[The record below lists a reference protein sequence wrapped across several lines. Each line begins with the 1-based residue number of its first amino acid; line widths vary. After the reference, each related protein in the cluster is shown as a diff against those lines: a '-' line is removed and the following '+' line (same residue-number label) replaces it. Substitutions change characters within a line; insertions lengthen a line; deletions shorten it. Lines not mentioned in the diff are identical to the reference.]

1 MKLMMISSK
10 LIFFLYFIN
19 ISSSKPFIYND
30 TEEDISYWMRHGR
43 NTIYSRIEAAKKRY
57 GSHSEFI
64 HKPAKNVIFF
74 IGDGMGLTTI
84 TSGRIYKG
92 QKNGLG
98 YDSEHGSLSFEELNN
113 VGLAKVFATDTI
125 VSDSS
130 ATATSY
136 LTGVKARK
144 ATTGVSGKVSHGDCE
159 ASKDPKVKTKS
170 IFHWA
175 KERNMWTGV
184 VTTTRITHGTEGPL
198 YSNSA
203 NRGWEAFAP
212 DGCQDIASQL
222 IHGNVGK
229 DIRVI
234 LGGGSRSFLPE
245 HIDQV
250 RNKYIRTTGKRIDG
264 RDLIQEWIEDKKKV
278 EGVFVSNKSQLND
291 VNTDKTDYLFGLF
304 DPSHLPYSLDQQRHK
319 KFHHK
324 KHHHKP
330 SLADE
335 PLSNESDEDVLE
347 AEVKEYPSLLMMT
360 SKALNLLKRSPR
372 GYILFVESGRIDTAH
387 HKNQAHK
394 SLEEVVQLDE
404 AVKLALD
411 ETNEDD
417 TLIIVSADH
426 SHTLTINGYA
436 KRGTNIL
443 GLAGVDDDG
452 QNYTTLM
459 YGNGPG
465 GLGHEDIDNRLEN
478 LLDPDRIYKSAVNV
492 ESAKH
497 GGEDVPV
504 YSRGPGS
511 HLLTGVFDQ
520 THIAHSIS
528 YAACIGPHKDLCPL
542 FKPYYSSSQRS
553 QNSFSVMTF
562 VAILI
567 IARLFTYQQSS

>member
-1 MKLMMISSK
+1 MIPSK

-30 TEEDISYWMRHGR
+30 TEEEISYWMRHGR

-57 GSHSEFI
+57 GSHSEYI
-64 HKPAKNVIFF
+64 HKRAKNVIFF

-113 VGLAKVFATDTI
+113 IGLAKVFATDTI

-144 ATTGVSGKVSHGDCE
+144 ATTGVSGKVVHNDCE
-159 ASKDPKVKTKS
+159 GSKDPNVQTKS
-170 IFHWA
+170 IFNWA

-198 YSNSA
+198 YSHSA
-203 NRGWEAFAP
+203 NRDWEAFAP
-212 DGCQDIASQL
+212 NGCQDIANQL

-234 LGGGSRSFLPE
+234 LGGGSRSFLPK

-250 RNKYIRTTGKRIDG
+250 KNKYIRTTGRRIDG

-291 VNTDKTDYLFGLF
+291 VNTDETDYLFGLF
-304 DPSHLPYSLDQQRHK
+304 DPSHIPYSLDQQRHY
-319 KFHHK
+319 
-324 KHHHKP
+324 KHHHKKQHHK
-330 SLADE
+330 
-335 PLSNESDEDVLE
+335 SNEDVLE
-347 AEVKEYPSLLMMT
+347 EVEVEEYPSLSMMT
-360 SKALNLLKRSPR
+360 SKALNLLKRSPQ
-372 GYILFVESGRIDTAH
+372 GYILFIESGRIDTAH

-411 ETNEDD
+411 ETKEDD

-443 GLAGVDDDG
+443 GLAGVDDDE

-465 GLGHEDIDNRLEN
+465 GHVHKDIDNRLNN
-478 LLDPDRIYKSAVNV
+478 LLDPDHVYKSAVNV

-528 YAACIGPHKDLCPL
+528 YAACIGPHKDLCSL
-542 FKPYYSSSQRS
+542 FKPYYSSCQRS
-553 QNSFSVMTF
+553 QGSFSMMTF
-562 VAILI
+562 VAVLI
-567 IARLFTYQQSS
+567 IAKLFT